1 MRGSGKIN
9 VMVTTFSGTQVTL
22 VVGIN
27 DTVNQFKQLVAQKTG
42 IPDYQQL
49 LSYAGKKLANG
60 MRICQY
66 NIRNMSTVQLL
77 TQVSGG

>member
-1 MRGSGKIN
+1 
-9 VMVTTFSGTQVTL
+9 VFLTTFTGTQITL

-27 DTVNQFKQLVAQKTG
+27 DTVNQFKELVTQKTG
-42 IPDYQQL
+42 IPDAQQL

-66 NIRNMSTVQLL
+66 NIRNMSTVQLV
-77 TQVSGG
+77 TQVHGGVNED